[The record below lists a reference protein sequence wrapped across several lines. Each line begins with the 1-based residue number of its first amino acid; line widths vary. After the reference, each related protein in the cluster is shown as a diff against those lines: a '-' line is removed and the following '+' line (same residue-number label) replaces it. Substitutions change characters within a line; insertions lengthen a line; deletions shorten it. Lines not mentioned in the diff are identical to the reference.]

1 MFKLTIA
8 QTYKGK
14 KVLITGNTGFK
25 GSWLSITLL
34 ELGAEVY
41 GYALEPISNQ
51 DNFVTC
57 NLESKYKQVYA
68 DIRDK
73 EKLLKTFREIEPE
86 IVFHLAAQ
94 PLVLESYFNPV
105 ETFDVNIMGTVN
117 LLEAVKQCESVKVA
131 INVTSDKCYDNKEW
145 IWGYRENEA
154 MGGKDPYSAS
164 KGCSELITASYIQSF
179 FSDKNSCLVATARAG
194 NVIGGGDWAENRIVP
209 DFFKAFQKNQTLNIR
224 NPHATRP
231 WQFVLEPLFGYIT
244 LAAELLKKGKT
255 LQGGWNFGPLSNTH
269 KTVGDL
275 IQTIQENP
283 VYKSVNINY
292 TQPDFHEASFLKLDI
307 TKATTQLSWK
317 PLLSFEQT
325 MQFTID
331 GYSYELDK
339 ENNVYDKRVNQLK
352 AYMQLA

>member
-1 MFKLTIA
+1 MFNLAIA

-41 GYALEPISNQ
+41 GYALEPKSNQ

-68 DIRDK
+68 DIRNK
-73 EKLLKTFREIEPE
+73 EKLLNTFREIEPE

-94 PLVLESYFNPV
+94 PLVLESYLNPV
-105 ETFDVNIMGTVN
+105 ETFDVNKMGTVN

-179 FSDKNSCLVATARAG
+179 FSDKNSCLVASARAG

-209 DFFKAFQKNQTLNIR
+209 DFFKAFQKKETLYIR

-244 LAAELLKKGKT
+244 LAAELLKQGKI

-275 IQTIQENP
+275 IQAIQENP
-283 VYKSVNINY
+283 VYKSITINY

-307 TKATTQLSWK
+307 TKATTQLNWK
-317 PLLSFEQT
+317 PLLNFEQT

-331 GYSYELDK
+331 GYTYELDK